1 MLVLLGM
8 RGQFLF
14 QVKPSLFPEGEL
26 TPTEVLLWEMYY
38 KDKNERQ
45 G

>member
-1 MLVLLGM
+1 MLTLLEA

-26 TPTEVLLWEMYY
+26 TTAEVIIWEKYY
-38 KDKNERQ
+38 SEKKSRDK
-45 G
+45 